1 MNLHMPWGMDPK
13 SLERLHNNEDFLAF
27 LEDVQ
32 AQREGW
38 IGQLHDRSTDSV
50 QQIAGRICALDDV
63 LGGANYKELK
73 AKWASLRQ

>member
-1 MNLHMPWGMDPK
+1 MDPK

-32 AQREGW
+32 SQREGW
-38 IGQLHDRSTDSV
+38 IGQLHDRTTDSV

-63 LGGANYKELK
+63 LSAGGYKELK

>member
-1 MNLHMPWGMDPK
+1 MDPK

-32 AQREGW
+32 SQREGW
-38 IGQLHDRSTDSV
+38 IGQLHDRTTDSV

-63 LGGANYKELK
+63 LGAGKYKELK
-73 AKWASLRQ
+73 AKWTSLRL

>member
-1 MNLHMPWGMDPK
+1 MDPK

-32 AQREGW
+32 SQREGW
-38 IGQLHDRSTDSV
+38 IAQLHDRTTDSV

-63 LGGANYKELK
+63 LGAGGYKQLK

>member
-1 MNLHMPWGMDPK
+1 MDPK

-32 AQREGW
+32 SQREGW
-38 IGQLHDRSTDSV
+38 IGQLHDRTTDSV

-63 LGGANYKELK
+63 LGTGGYKQLR